1 MSPKTCLLGLSKYSD
16 KQNAKSG
23 RKGGKPYDKEKTVN
37 IVYCSMHSSSYG
49 KRFSICNCE

>member
-23 RKGGKPYDKEKTVN
+23 RKGGKPYDKEN
-37 IVYCSMHSSSYG
+37 GQWS
-49 KRFSICNCE
+49 